1 MDILSNLRHNYII
14 RYVGIGKFSEN
25 TKYVGGKTGVAMELA
40 SQGELFKYVA
50 EQSFDEKLCKYYLRQ
65 AVEGLM
71 HIHSNQIAHRDIKL
85 DNILLDENFS
95 IKIADF
101 GRAIKFF

>member
-1 MDILSNLRHNYII
+1 
-14 RYVGIGKFSEN
+14 
-25 TKYVGGKTGVAMELA
+25 
-40 SQGELFKYVA
+40 
-50 EQSFDEKLCKYYLRQ
+50 
-65 AVEGLM
+65 M

-101 GRAIKFF
+101 GSAIKFF